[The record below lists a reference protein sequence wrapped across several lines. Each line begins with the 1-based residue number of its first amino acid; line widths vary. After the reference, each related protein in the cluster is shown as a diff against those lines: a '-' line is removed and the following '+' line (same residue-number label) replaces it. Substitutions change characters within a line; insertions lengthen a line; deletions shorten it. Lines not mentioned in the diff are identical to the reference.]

1 MKVVLRDDVENV
13 GRKGDL
19 VDVADGYARNFL
31 VPRGLALKATKGVVQ
46 QAESMRRS
54 REAKEGRD
62 RDAATELSTRL
73 SGQRIEVG
81 ARAGE
86 GGRLFGSV
94 TSADIAAAIQAQAGI
109 EVDRHKLGLGEPLKE
124 LGPAEITLKLH
135 PEVEVTLTVDVV
147 ASA

>member
-19 VDVADGYARNFL
+19 VDVSNGYARNYL
-31 VPRGLALKATKGVVQ
+31 VPRGLALQATKGVVQ

-54 REAKEGRD
+54 REAKETRD
-62 RDAATELSTRL
+62 REAAEALAQRL
-73 SGQRIEVG
+73 TGKRIEIG

-94 TSADIAAAIQAQAGI
+94 TAADVADAIQAQAGVEI
-109 EVDRHKLGLGEPLKE
+109 DRHRLGLGEPLKE
-124 LGPAEITLKLH
+124 LGPAEVTLKLH

-147 ASA
+147 ATA